1 LETKS
6 RFY

>member
-6 RFY
+6 